1 MTLSSPSKSKAYGG
15 IRAPKLADRLV
26 AKLSEQIRSGA
37 IQTGAKLPTEHEIMH
52 EHGVSRAV
60 VREAISRLQAGGL
73 VEARQGIGT
82 FVLETAKSMN
92 FRIDPTTVITMR
104 DVLALLELRIGFE
117 LESAALAAV
126 RHTPEQLRDIEGPL
140 ERFQQ
145 NLESNGE
152 TEKPDFD
159 FHLGIAAATGNRYFV
174 EILTHLGLAIL
185 PRARVDL
192 RFLARDNT
200 FQYLD
205 RTNREHR
212 DIYHAIARRDPEG
225 ARAAMRTHLS
235 NSREHLNRLHQAAE
249 TAAAAGS
256 RFL

>member
-152 TEKPDFD
+152 TEKP
-159 FHLGIAAATGNRYFV
+159 NRYFV

-249 TAAAAGS
+249 AAASAGS